1 MELETDTK
9 VGWYPEPPCT
19 FHPALAIYFLLI
31 LHVLFIYSKMHSL
44 SFDRCIY
51 PYNKDIEHFHSKGTS
66 SLCDQS
72 PPQSQTST
80 HLMPIAVGWFC
91 LLECH
96 RNILLNTTKFLIF
109 IHVVAC
115 ISGSEFF
122 SLGIF
127 NRVILCLGDYPMY
140 VGYSVASL
148 TAIH

>member
-1 MELETDTK
+1 MYLSPSF
-9 VGWYPEPPCT
+9 GN
-19 FHPALAIYFLLI
+19 LFLLI

-51 PYNKDIEHFHSKGTS
+51 PHNKDVEHFHSKGTS
-66 SLCDQS
+66 SLCNQS

-96 RNILLNTTKFLIF
+96 RNILLITTKFLIF

-122 SLGIF
+122 SLGTVDIF
-127 NRVILCLGDYPMY
+127 NRIILCLGDCPMY